1 MTEVKVFHNLP
12 DKLAF
17 ACRLA
22 WRAVDEG
29 KRLIVYAPDATVANT
44 FDRMLWTHQPL
55 SFIPHVRAG
64 HALAPETP
72 IVIAESETGL
82 HHHEALLNL
91 GDDPPPFFS
100 RFELLREVVSTDEG
114 DRTRA
119 RDRARFYKSRGF
131 SIAFEDMAERS
142 GGA

>member
-1 MTEVKVFHNLP
+1 MTEVKVFYNVP

-17 ACRLA
+17 ACKLA
-22 WRAVDEG
+22 KRAADEG
-29 KRLIVYAPDATVANT
+29 KRLIVYAPDPAVADT
-44 FDRMLWTHQPL
+44 FDRMLWSQQPL

-91 GDDPPPFFS
+91 SDDPPPFFS
-100 RFELLREVVSTDEG
+100 RFELLREVVSQDED
-114 DRTRA
+114 DRAKA
-119 RDRARFYKSRGF
+119 RERARFYKSRGF
-131 SIAFEDMAERS
+131 AIAHQDMSERNGS
-142 GGA
+142 A